1 MFTKEQIDEIA
12 KRLENRGVKDTYFP
26 TAILPL
32 QGNELLPLIQSG
44 ENKNVSIDDF
54 WEELSKYL
62 NEGGI
67 YSTFIEKCEAILNDI
82 QNMIDG
88 IESSG
93 IAVSNEFGDNPHISI
108 SQKTLTSAI
117 NKIWQKIEDI
127 TGESLQ
133 GIRMTVTPSYFISE
147 DGCTVHI
154 TANTVESDNIFEH
167 IAFYINGTLI
177 TEADNVGHFEDD
189 IELTETSV
197 IKCVAKIMGIEYTEQ
212 KVVTHYSSFW
222 LGAGAT
228 YVDVMTTDNLRPI
241 ENGMKGNYDV
251 ECEQGDYLFVI
262 VAKSL
267 SKGYIRIDMNGF
279 EVPTERAEV
288 TLGEDEYY
296 VFKSKNAYQASTYN
310 IDTNS

>member
-32 QGNELLPLIQSG
+32 QGNELLPLVQSG

-67 YSTFIEKCEAILNDI
+67 YSTFIEKCEATLKDM

-108 SQKTLTSAI
+108 SQKTLTSAFS
-117 NKIWQKIEDI
+117 KIWQKIEDM
-127 TGESLQ
+127 TGEHTQ
-133 GIRMTVTPSYFISE
+133 GIRMYVTPDYFISE
-147 DGCTVHI
+147 DGADI
-154 TANTVESDNIFEH
+154 TINAYTVETNGIFEH
-167 IAFYINGTLI
+167 IAFYANGALI
-177 TEADNVGHFEDD
+177 AEEDNVETFRYDYHIED
-189 IELTETSV
+189 TTV

-228 YVDVMTTDNLRPI
+228 YVNVITTDNLRPI

-279 EVPTERAEV
+279 EVPTERTEV
-288 TLGEDEYY
+288 TLGGDEYY

-310 IDTNS
+310 IDINS